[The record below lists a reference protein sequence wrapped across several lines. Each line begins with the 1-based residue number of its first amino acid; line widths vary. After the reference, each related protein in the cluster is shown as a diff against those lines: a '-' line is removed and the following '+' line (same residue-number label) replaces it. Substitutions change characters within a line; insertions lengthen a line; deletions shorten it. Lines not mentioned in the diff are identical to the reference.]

1 MRPVAA
7 AAQRQLLT
15 AKIAQL
21 RKQAAELEATANQ
34 LEASIKPV
42 LTGAQL
48 LIALGIGE

>member
-1 MRPVAA
+1 MAA
-7 AAQRQLLT
+7 AAQRQLL
-15 AKIAQL
+15 ADKIAQL
-21 RKQAAELEATANQ
+21 RKQAAANQ